1 MIWGAFSA
9 LGKLCLAFVSG
20 WMNSKYY
27 QGVLNTC
34 LIPFL
39 EDNKDGQLVFMQ
51 DNAPIHTSH
60 STRNWLA
67 KHSFT
72 LASSSLIS
80 QFKPHRK
87 PVGYFS
93 S

>member
-1 MIWGAFSA
+1 MIWRAFSA
-9 LGKLCLAFVSG
+9 LGKLRLAFVSG
-20 WMNSKYY
+20 RMNSEYY

-39 EDNKDGQLVFMQ
+39 EDNEDGQLVFMQ

-67 KHSFT
+67 EWTVLLLHH
-72 LASSSLIS
+72 LA
-80 QFKPHRK
+80 
-87 PVGYFS
+87 
-93 S
+93 